1 MLQTVQKTHVNVSL
15 SADGN
20 TNCIIKTLCSMHCLS
35 SITFTEI
42 LGKSL
47 LCLYL
52 SYKKIATSKTLN
64 IEFTVTN
71 FWVLVLSHIL

>member
-1 MLQTVQKTHVNVSL
+1 MLQIVQKTHVNVSL

-42 LGKSL
+42 LVNR
-47 LCLYL
+47 
-52 SYKKIATSKTLN
+52 SYVYICPIKRLQPQR
-64 IEFTVTN
+64 
-71 FWVLVLSHIL
+71 H

>member
-1 MLQTVQKTHVNVSL
+1 
-15 SADGN
+15 
-20 TNCIIKTLCSMHCLS
+20 MHCLS
-35 SITFTEI
+35 SIIFTEI
-42 LGKSL
+42 LSKSL

-52 SYKKIATSKTLN
+52 SYKKKIATSKALN